1 MTCQKVRH
9 CQVQTAQTDHLSRLE
24 SSAEKRQLPKIS
36 TVGTVIGT
44 MLVLL
49 TLPVRAFAITLINDR
64 AALGETDRVDW
75 SSLGPVNPPFKV
87 LPNNFSTTS
96 QGGLGI
102 NVGIPAAT
110 TPGVTPPLVFQTSPS
125 PGTPTNFANGD
136 FVLFTGLKPGPPPA
150 IGNPGPLTINFDRP
164 VSAAGTQIAVDDTS
178 SFTAFLS
185 AFDRNNNLLGNF
197 SIGGTSSLALDNSA
211 QFLGISSDTAN
222 ISRLVYSS
230 SESNRAFGINALSI
244 SQPIPEPLTIFG
256 TIIGGA
262 AAWKMK
268 KKLKSIDK
276 Q

>member
-1 MTCQKVRH
+1 
-9 CQVQTAQTDHLSRLE
+9 
-24 SSAEKRQLPKIS
+24 
-36 TVGTVIGT
+36 
-44 MLVLL
+44 MLL
-49 TLPVRAFAITLINDR
+49 
-64 AALGETDRVDW
+64 
-75 SSLGPVNPPFKV
+75 
-87 LPNNFSTTS
+87 
-96 QGGLGI
+96 
-102 NVGIPAAT
+102 
-110 TPGVTPPLVFQTSPS
+110 
-125 PGTPTNFANGD
+125 
-136 FVLFTGLKPGPPPA
+136 TGLKPGPPPA

-164 VSAAGTQIAVDDTS
+164 VAAAGAQIAVDDVST
-178 SFTAFLS
+178 FNAFLS
-185 AFDRNNNLLGNF
+185 AFDRNNNLLGSF

-244 SQPIPEPLTIFG
+244 SQPVPEPLTIFG

>member
-9 CQVQTAQTDHLSRLE
+9 CQVQTAQTDRLSRLE
-24 SSAEKRQLPKIS
+24 SSAKIS

-49 TLPVRAFAITLINDR
+49 TLPVRALAITLINDR

-96 QGGLGI
+96 QGRLGI

-125 PGTPTNFANGD
+125 PGIPTNFANGD

-230 SESNRAFGINALSI
+230 SENNRAFGINALSI

>member
-1 MTCQKVRH
+1 M
-9 CQVQTAQTDHLSRLE
+9 
-24 SSAEKRQLPKIS
+24 S
-36 TVGTVIGT
+36 TVGTLIGT

-49 TLPVRAFAITLINDR
+49 TLPVRVFAITLINDR
-64 AALGETDRVDW
+64 ATLGATDRVDW

-96 QGGLGI
+96 QGGLGV

-110 TPGVTPPLVFQTSPS
+110 TPGVTPPLVFQTSNR
-125 PGTPTNFANGD
+125 GIPTNFASGD
-136 FVLFTGLKPGPPPA
+136 FVLLTGLKPGPPPA

-164 VSAAGTQIAVDDTS
+164 VSAAGAQIAVDDVPT
-178 SFTAFLS
+178 FTAFLS
-185 AFDRNNNLLGNF
+185 AFDNNNNLLGNF

-211 QFLGISSDTAN
+211 RFLGISSDTAN

-230 SESNRAFGINALSI
+230 SENNRAFGINALSI
-244 SQPIPEPLTIFG
+244 AGSVPAPEPLTIFG

>member
-9 CQVQTAQTDHLSRLE
+9 FPAQTAQTDRISRLE
-24 SSAEKRQLPKIS
+24 SNPEKRRLLKIS

-64 AALGETDRVDW
+64 AAIGETDRVDW
-75 SSLGPVNPPFKV
+75 SSLGPVTPPFKV
-87 LPNNFSTTS
+87 LSNNFSATS
-96 QGGLGI
+96 QGGLGV

-110 TPGVTPPLVFQTSPS
+110 TPGVTPPLVFQTSNR
-125 PGTPTNFANGD
+125 GIPTNFASGD
-136 FVLFTGLKPGPPPA
+136 FVLLTGLKPGPPPA

-164 VSAAGTQIAVDDTS
+164 VAAAGAQIAVDDVST
-178 SFTAFLS
+178 FNAFLS
-185 AFDRNNNLLGNF
+185 AFDRNNNLLGSF

-230 SESNRAFGINALSI
+230 SEGNRAFGINALSI
-244 SQPIPEPLTIFG
+244 SQQVPEPLTIFG